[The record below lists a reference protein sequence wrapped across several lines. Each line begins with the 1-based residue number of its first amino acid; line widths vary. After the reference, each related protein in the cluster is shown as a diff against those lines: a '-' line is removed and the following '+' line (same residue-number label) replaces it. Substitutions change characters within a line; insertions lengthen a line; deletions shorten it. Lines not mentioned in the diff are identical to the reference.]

1 MKEKTMA
8 TIDKPLLL
16 VDNNNILTIINEG
29 EFKCFNL
36 TFEEVHAMLDTYPED
51 AVVKCFSSYDLEEIV
66 FDYIGAERKNYQH
79 LCMTNL
85 QVDQYAIAFKLYKA
99 PSESQPVVTTAGGA
113 HAKKIQNVYVYCQLI
128 TRTK

>member
-1 MKEKTMA
+1 MTHNG
-8 TIDKPLLL
+8 KPLLL
-16 VDNNNILTIINEG
+16 VDDNNILSIINEG

-36 TFEEVHAMLDTYPED
+36 TFEEVKAMLDTYPEE
-51 AVVKCFSSYDLEEIV
+51 AVAKCFSSYELEENV
-66 FDYIGAERKNYQH
+66 FDFIGAERKNYLQ

-85 QVDQYAIAFKLYKA
+85 QVDQYAIAFKLYRT
-99 PSESQPVVTTAGGA
+99 PSETQPEVMTINGA

>member
-1 MKEKTMA
+1 MA
-8 TIDKPLLL
+8 NHDKPLLL
-16 VDNNNILTIINEG
+16 VDDNNILSIINEG

-36 TFEEVHAMLDTYPED
+36 TFDEVHAMLDTYPED
-51 AVVKCFSSYDLEEIV
+51 AVAKCFSSFELEEIV
-66 FDYIGAERKNYQH
+66 FDYIGAERKNYLQ

-85 QVDQYAIAFKLYKA
+85 QVDQYAIAFKLYRT
-99 PSESQPVVTTAGGA
+99 PSETQPEVMTINGA